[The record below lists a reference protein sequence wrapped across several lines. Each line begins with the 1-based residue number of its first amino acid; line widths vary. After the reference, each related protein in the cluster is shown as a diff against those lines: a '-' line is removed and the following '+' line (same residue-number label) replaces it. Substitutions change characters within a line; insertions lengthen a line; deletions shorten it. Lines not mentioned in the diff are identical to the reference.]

1 MSAGEATGSDNSLAG
16 AGAPGG
22 TGSDASPAEGAP
34 GAGSEVAHAWEA
46 PSLPESRVDWI
57 RVEGLPA
64 DTDAGM
70 VARYFQRY
78 GKVVEAF
85 VDPDGSKPFVFVRL
99 AGDSGASTEKARAED
114 AALCVDSAI
123 RNLNQAEMGPD
134 NTIVTVVKAP
144 ALHQIFV
151 GNVSEDTTSDE
162 LKELFAPYGTVARV
176 TVVENEGVALG
187 YAFVGK
193 SKHIRVQDL
202 EFRI

>member
-1 MSAGEATGSDNSLAG
+1 MTQ
-16 AGAPGG
+16 
-22 TGSDASPAEGAP
+22 PAEAL
-34 GAGSEVAHAWEA
+34 AWEA

-70 VARYFQRY
+70 VARSFQRY

-85 VDPDGSKPFVFVRL
+85 VDPDGSKPFIFVRL

-123 RNLNQAEMGPD
+123 RNLNQSEMGAAG
-134 NTIVTVVKAP
+134 TIVTVVKAP

-151 GNVSEDTTSDE
+151 GNISVETTSDE
-162 LKELFAPYGTVARV
+162 IRELFAKFGTVARV

-193 SKHIRVQDL
+193 SIECNFSGVHSRIRGPEKPVNAMQNSP
-202 EFRI
+202 RRARPKKQQSP